1 MGHRGAAAVAPENTL
16 ASLRAAAA
24 HGASWVEFD
33 VMLSG
38 DGVPVLFHDET
49 LTRTTGRKAR
59 MAATPLAE
67 LRTLE
72 AGAWFAPDFEGETIP
87 TLEEALELLLK
98 LGVSPNLEIKPSKDT
113 DEATARAAV
122 AVLSRSWPLERA
134 PALVSS
140 FSRAC
145 LAVAVQ
151 EAPQVPRGLITHRPP
166 KDWPEAAAHL
176 ACSTVHVNARRLT
189 PRLAKR
195 VKEAGYGLA
204 AFTVNDVARARELIA
219 AGVDC
224 IITDAPGEIAAA
236 LA

>member
-1 MGHRGAAAVAPENTL
+1 MGHRGAAADAPENTL

-24 HGASWVEFD
+24 QGASWVEFD

-49 LTRTTGRKAR
+49 LARTTGRKAR
-59 MAATPLAE
+59 MAETPLAE
-67 LRTLE
+67 LRGLD
-72 AGAWFAPDFEGETIP
+72 AGAWFAPDFQGEAIP
-87 TLEEALELLLK
+87 TLEDALALLLE

-113 DEATARAAV
+113 DEATARAAL
-122 AVLSRSWPLERA
+122 AVLSSSWPLER

-145 LAVAVQ
+145 LAVAQ
-151 EAPQVPRGLITHRPP
+151 EEAPRFPRGLITHRPP
-166 KDWPEAAAHL
+166 KDWPEAAAEL
-176 ACSTVHVNARRLT
+176 GCRTVHINGRRLT
-189 PRLAKR
+189 AKLAKR
-195 VKEAGYGLA
+195 VKDTGYGLA
-204 AFTVNDVARARELIA
+204 AFTVNDAERARELIA

-224 IITDAPGEIAAA
+224 IITDAPGVMAAA